1 MCSSKKP
8 NNTGHCIDHPR
19 LLCRVKRW
27 KFTVGTLVPNKRWF
41 HRHSIGPLQCCV
53 APLSDAVV
61 IARTGLTTYEPLYWA
76 TVDCGGTAV
85 RSQGIKR
92 PQCHFMLRY
101 QCGKFPIAR
110 SAHSLV
116 QRALHI
122 HGFRSPMHGRNEL
135 VARVDVRS
143 RRCGREA
150 APWGGNIVGRTTCA
164 TTPPGNNS
172 VLLPSLNGNDIDWR
186 ISSDFFLS
194 KGTTP
199 LRVKTAIRMKYQQ
212 RIKKK
217 NIVDGRVYVRV
228 HTPLLQ
234 IFGQNRTTPML
245 CIKTPPL
252 LQDGR
257 LAPPCVE
264 TAGKTTLQ
272 SFVSFRVTGS

>member
-27 KFTVGTLVPNKRWF
+27 KFTVGTLVRNKRWF
-41 HRHSIGPLQCCV
+41 HRHSIGPLRCCV

-186 ISSDFFLS
+186 ISSDFFFVQGNYTIACENS
-194 KGTTP
+194 HSHEIS
-199 LRVKTAIRMKYQQ
+199 TADQ
-212 RIKKK
+212 KKK
-217 NIVDGRVYVRV
+217 TLSMEECTFVFT
-228 HTPLLQ
+228 H
-234 IFGQNRTTPML
+234 
-245 CIKTPPL
+245 
-252 LQDGR
+252 
-257 LAPPCVE
+257 PCYKSLVKIE
-264 TAGKTTLQ
+264 RHPC
-272 SFVSFRVTGS
+272 FV